1 MEHFQSAYQEE
12 KARLDRTL
20 EEIERQLKEL
30 RSIPVYTGHDFTEQ
44 LLEAN
49 RESQR
54 KQLEQSERE
63 PYFGRLDFAEAGRNR
78 KPIYIGKVGVGDP
91 EAGHPLVIDWR
102 APIASLFYSFTG
114 GDEASY
120 LAPEGLIDGLVYL
133 KRNIVIRKGILERVA
148 DTYDRDSDGPAVS
161 DEFLVYRLGEN
172 KDNRLRDIVSTIQAE
187 QDQII
192 RAAKNTALIIQGVAG
207 SGKTTVALHRL
218 AFLLYQYKEQISA
231 ERLVIFAP
239 NHMFI
244 DYISEVLPELGVG
257 DIQQNTFSDWAARV
271 LGLEEG
277 PSDGTEALSRW
288 FDGDWPG
295 QPQGRNQAEGQAQEQ
310 KLRQGIAQWQAQTK
324 DQAEEQDQVKE
335 QVLAQGLGRKQLHG
349 GAQVQERPDD
359 NKLPG
364 RFKGSMHFKSLI
376 DAYLE
381 NLESICVPEG
391 DFEPWDGARLSRK
404 EIIGWFEGEYRHYP
418 VARRKE
424 RVLAR
429 IHRWIEMELKKS
441 PSAAALKE
449 RKKKAQQREKA
460 YAKKWPELAPLNLYR
475 GLFGIRRSGGTA
487 DSGLADMAGRI
498 PREIWRETQG
508 YLKKNTLKE
517 EDLPALLYLYSVV
530 NEIDGKMTFDHV
542 VIDEAQ
548 DFSPF
553 QVYVLDRF
561 VKGHSFTI
569 LGDLSQGI
577 HYYKGVRSW
586 EEMQNLFRPEETAYF
601 ALTRSYRSTMEI
613 IEFANEILKRGVGT
627 DLLAVP
633 VFRSG
638 EPVRLLPAAGERRFG
653 AIRYALD
660 KALSGTYR
668 TVAILTRT
676 MREAEELHKELHKGL
691 TKNGTEINLINGE
704 IKEYAGGVSVLPVYL
719 SKGLEFDAVI
729 VTDVDPLHYGP
740 EEAKLL
746 YVGCTR
752 ALHELWLLH
761 GDELPDY
768 VPGENTDFA
777 VRAAVEGY

>member
-54 KQLEQSERE
+54 KQLEQSVHE
-63 PYFGRLDFAEAGRNR
+63 PYFGRLDFAERGRSR
-78 KPIYIGKVGVGDP
+78 TPIYIGKVGVGDP
-91 EAGHPLVIDWR
+91 EVGHPLVIDWR

-120 LAPEGLIDGLVYL
+120 IAPEGLIDGLVYL
-133 KRNIVIRKGILERVA
+133 KRNIVIRKGILDRVV
-148 DTYDRDSDGPAVS
+148 DTYDKDSDGPAVS

-271 LGLEEG
+271 LDLNEV

-288 FDGDWPG
+288 FDGGSPG
-295 QPQGRNQAEGQAQEQ
+295 QTVGQAQEQ
-310 KLRQGIAQWQAQTK
+310 RLGRKQGQVQ
-324 DQAEEQDQVKE
+324 DQAEE
-335 QVLAQGLGRKQLHG
+335 QVLAQGLGRKRMQG
-349 GAQVQERPDD
+349 IAQIQGCPDD
-359 NKLPG
+359 TRLSD
-364 RFKGSMHFKSLI
+364 RFKGSMHFKTLI
-376 DAYLE
+376 DVYLE
-381 NLESICVPEG
+381 NLESVCVPEG

-441 PSAAALKE
+441 PSTAALKE

-460 YAKKWPELAPLNLYR
+460 YAKKWPELAPLSLYR
-475 GLFGIRRSGGTA
+475 ELFGIRRSGGA
-487 DSGLADMAGRI
+487 AGLADMSARI

-508 YLKKNTLKE
+508 YLKKNALKE

-586 EEMQNLFRPEETAYF
+586 EEMQSLFRPEETAYF

-613 IEFANEILKRGVGT
+613 IEFANEILQRGVGT

-653 AIRYALD
+653 AIRHALD
-660 KALSGTYR
+660 KALSGSYR
-668 TVAILTRT
+668 TAAILTRT
-676 MREAEELHKELHKGL
+676 MREAEELHEEL
-691 TKNGTEINLINGE
+691 TKAGADIHLINGE
-704 IKEYAGGVSVLPVYL
+704 LKEYAGGVSVLPVYL

-740 EEAKLL
+740 EDAKLL

-768 VPGENTDFA
+768 VPEENSEFA
-777 VRAAVEGY
+777 ARASVEG